1 MARYQIIRKRPKFQS
16 GSEVQSLNGDVQ
28 LFSNPYSYVPHYQE
42 RYDNMFNDV
51 DANEISPTSLAS
63 YENPYSQIANNSFNE
78 YSENVVKSSWDTL
91 GMAEQAFATGQVPMG
106 NVPEMTQSTFESMNI
121 PTGTISTVQTT
132 NMQQSQEKRS
142 QDGNVLDP
150 MSMPYYSADLGSRAS
165 LLGRSIG
172 RIGVAGDMWRNAK
185 DSNDR
190 MLAGTARGANIAQGV
205 FAGLSLGTGLARE
218 IAGAAS
224 AERARQ
230 KDLMGYREQLQN
242 ERKRSFIRYK
252 EGGGPKTNIGNGETF
267 DTSSLTGEYIYPL
280 PKSMEG
286 SANVEIEK
294 GEYATRPDVV
304 GPMEALGERHE
315 KGGTPVSLPEGSH
328 IVSDYRKITPEFATH
343 IRDMYGIKVT
353 PKNTYADVLDKYKN
367 KIGLKELYDDQEK
380 VLKRLE
386 KNEAVKDK
394 NTSDLNKSILSK
406 YISEN
411 QSKIDDL
418 EEDFRKFT
426 DMVYK
431 AQEDSKKNE
440 KIEEFFRNGGHISLS
455 KIRSTAKQAG
465 ITEAEAKEIIY
476 DEYVRQRRKM
486 AEGGPTK
493 EQMDNAM
500 QQAKLLNDIFGRAL
514 NFGIVDVSG
523 RNQILNP
530 DSNVNANQELQ
541 SKGTLFSYGRA
552 TPESVG
558 NLVDVNRWARGL
570 SSGNDFDTEGFQTGY
585 NRRLNML
592 WALANAGGIRN
603 SDAAKDFR
611 SQYGF
616 WGQTMVR
623 PDGTH
628 DPNQAFN
635 SFSVDDKYGQTT
647 ATRSFYSL
655 DVLTPEQKKLL
666 NEKDIKNYVDLF
678 GEKSEEAKK
687 ILGSDYD
694 KFQKMHDAHV
704 FDGIDFVL
712 GEYTP
717 IQRNTNIPP
726 LLDDSFPSAPEPVR
740 PDLSPISEPGQTP
753 RTTLATRQQVQPE
766 GNKGRRRGAGWGAAG
781 MMFPEVL
788 RPMSSGLIFRGLERH
803 QAPRV
808 SPVLESADQ
817 YINEMNRVVSSQMDA
832 LKDVPDSQ
840 RAAILANMQAI
851 ASTNAGRYINQV
863 NLNNARQINE
873 ADKFN
878 ETAYVQTDDK
888 NIIERQRYEDSIL
901 RAMALDEENRAR
913 NWDSVNDEVQK
924 KFNVSSSMSTLKA
937 IAPDLHMLPNGQI
950 VYASD
955 KDPISYGDWSTPYLI
970 SMNDLYS
977 SDTTKKKA
985 SAKEKQLAQVYLL
998 KSMGLI

>member
-1 MARYQIIRKRPKFQS
+1 MIKYQIIRKRPKFQS
-16 GSEVQSLNGDVQ
+16 GSEAQSLNGDVQ
-28 LFSNPYSYVPHYQE
+28 LSSNPYSYVPHYQE
-42 RYDNMFNDV
+42 RYDNMLNDV
-51 DANEISPTSLAS
+51 DVNEISPTSLAS
-63 YENPYSQIANNSFNE
+63 YENPYSQITNNSFNE
-78 YSENVVKSSWDTL
+78 YSGNVVKSSWDTL

-106 NVPEMTQSTFESMNI
+106 NVPGMTQSTFKSMNI
-121 PTGTISTVQTT
+121 PVDIVSTGQTSPT
-132 NMQQSQEKRS
+132 QQTQEKRS
-142 QDGNVLDP
+142 QDGNVMDP

-172 RIGVAGDMWRNAK
+172 RIGVAGDMWKNAK

-205 FAGLSLGTGLARE
+205 FAGLSLGAGLARE

-230 KDLMGYREQLQN
+230 KDLMDYREQLQN

-315 KGGTPVSLPEGSH
+315 NGGTPVSLPEGSH

-353 PKNTYADVLDKYKN
+353 PKNTYADVLDKYKS
-367 KIGLKELYDDQEK
+367 KIGLNELYDDQER

-418 EEDFRKFT
+418 EDDFRKFT

-440 KIEEFFRNGGHISLS
+440 KIEEFFRDGGHISLS

-493 EQMDNAM
+493 EQMDNAI
-500 QQAKLLNDIFGRAL
+500 QQAKLFNDIFGRAL
-514 NFGIVDVSG
+514 NFGIVDVPG
-523 RNQILNP
+523 RNEILNTNS
-530 DSNVNANQELQ
+530 DVNANQYLQ
-541 SKGTLFSYGRA
+541 SKGSSFSYGKA

-558 NLVDVNRWARGL
+558 NLVDVNRWAKGFG
-570 SSGNDFDTEGFQTGY
+570 SGNDFDTEGFQTGY
-585 NRRLNML
+585 NRQLNML

-635 SFSVDDKYGQTT
+635 SFSVDDKYGQTS

-678 GEKSEEAKK
+678 GEKSGEAKK

-694 KFQKMHDAHV
+694 KFQKMHDAKV

-717 IQRNTNIPP
+717 MQRNTNTPP

-753 RTTLATRQQVQPE
+753 RPTLVTRQQVQPE

-788 RPMSSGLIFRGLERH
+788 RPMSSGLVFEGLERH
-803 QAPRV
+803 QAPRI

-817 YINEMNRVVSSQMDA
+817 YMNEMNRVVSSQMDA

-873 ADKFN
+873 ADRFN
-878 ETAYVQTDDK
+878 EMAYVQTDDK
-888 NIIERQRYEDSIL
+888 NIAERQRYEAGIL
-901 RAMALDEENRAR
+901 KAMAIDEENRAR
-913 NWDSVNDEVQK
+913 YWDSVNDEVQK
-924 KFNVSSSMSTLKA
+924 KFNVATSLNTIQS
-937 IAPDLHMLPNGQI
+937 IAPYLRMLPNGQI
-950 VYASD
+950 VYSSNRN
-955 KDPISYGDWSTPYLI
+955 PLSPGDWSTPTLADMEEYYK
-970 SMNDLYS
+970 NKN
-977 SDTTKKKA
+977 KKSGK
-985 SAKEKQLAQVYLL
+985 
-998 KSMGLI
+998 

>member
-28 LFSNPYSYVPHYQE
+28 LFSNPNSYVPHYQE

-51 DANEISPTSLAS
+51 DVNEISPTSLAS
-63 YENPYSQIANNSFNE
+63 YENPYSQITNNSFNE
-78 YSENVVKSSWDTL
+78 YSGNVVRSSWDTL

-106 NVPEMTQSTFESMNI
+106 NIPEMSQSTFESMNI
-121 PTGTISTVQTT
+121 PVDIVSMGQRSVPQQT
-132 NMQQSQEKRS
+132 QPQEKRS

-315 KGGTPVSLPEGSH
+315 KDGTPVSLPEGSH

-367 KIGLKELYDDQEK
+367 KIGLKELYEDQEK

-523 RNQILNP
+523 RNQILNS

-541 SKGTLFSYGRA
+541 SKGTSFSYGRA

-558 NLVDVNRWARGL
+558 NLVDVNRWARGF

-585 NRRLNML
+585 NRQLNML

-694 KFQKMHDAHV
+694 KFQKMHDAQV

-740 PDLSPISEPGQTP
+740 PDLSPISEPGQSPNPTP
-753 RTTLATRQQVQPE
+753 VTRQQNQPE
-766 GNKGRRRGAGWGAAG
+766 VDKDRKGWSGWGAAG
-781 MMFPEVL
+781 LMFPEVL
-788 RPMSSGLIFRGLERH
+788 RPMSSGLVFEGLERH

-851 ASTNAGRYINQV
+851 ASTNAARYINQV

-873 ADKFN
+873 ADRFN
-878 ETAYVQTDDK
+878 EMAYVQTDDK
-888 NIIERQRYEDSIL
+888 NIAERQRYEAGIL
-901 RAMALDEENRAR
+901 KAMAIDEENRAR
-913 NWDSVNDEVQK
+913 YWDSVNDEVQK
-924 KFNVSSSMSTLKA
+924 KFNVATSLNTIQS
-937 IAPDLHMLPNGQI
+937 IAPDLRMLPNGQI
-950 VYASD
+950 IYSSNR
-955 KDPISYGDWSTPYLI
+955 DPLSPGDWSTPTLADMEEYYK
-970 SMNDLYS
+970 SKN
-977 SDTTKKKA
+977 KKSNK
-985 SAKEKQLAQVYLL
+985 
-998 KSMGLI
+998 

>member
-1 MARYQIIRKRPKFQS
+1 MTRYQIIRKRPKFQS

-28 LFSNPYSYVPHYQE
+28 LFSNPNSYVPHYQE

-51 DANEISPTSLAS
+51 DVNEISPTSLSS
-63 YENPYSQIANNSFNE
+63 YENPYSQLTNNSFNE
-78 YSENVVKSSWDTL
+78 YSEGVVKSSWDTL
-91 GMAEQAFATGQVPMG
+91 GMAEQAFATGHVPMG
-106 NVPEMTQSTFESMNI
+106 NIPEMSQSTFESMNI
-121 PTGTISTVQTT
+121 PVDIVSTGQTSVP
-132 NMQQSQEKRS
+132 QQTQPQEKRS

-172 RIGVAGDMWRNAK
+172 RIGVAGDMWKNAK
-185 DSNDR
+185 DSNEKK
-190 MLAGTARGANIAQGV
+190 LAGIARGANIAQSV

-252 EGGGPKTNIGNGETF
+252 EGGGPKTNVGNGETF

-304 GPMEALGERHE
+304 GPMESLGERHE

-523 RNQILNP
+523 RNEILNP
-530 DSNVNANQELQ
+530 GSNVNANQYLQ
-541 SKGTLFSYGRA
+541 SRGSSFSYGRA

-558 NLVDVNRWARGL
+558 NLVDVNRWARGF

-585 NRRLNML
+585 NRQLNML

-655 DVLTPEQKKLL
+655 DVLTPEQKRLL

-678 GEKSEEAKK
+678 GDKSAEAKK

-694 KFQKMHDAHV
+694 KFKKMYDSGS
-704 FDGIDFVL
+704 FNGIDFVL
-712 GEYTP
+712 GEIVPPKAPDIIETP
-717 IQRNTNIPP
+717 EIEVEDFN
-726 LLDDSFPSAPEPVR
+726 PEINPAEIRVTT
-740 PDLSPISEPGQTP
+740 PKGNATDPEKSE
-753 RTTLATRQQVQPE
+753 RTSS
-766 GNKGRRRGAGWGAAG
+766 GRKGWGAAG
-781 MMFPEVL
+781 LMFPEVL
-788 RPMSSGLIFRGLERH
+788 RPMSSGLVFEGLERH
-803 QAPRV
+803 QAPRI

-817 YINEMNRVVSSQMDA
+817 YMNEMNRVVSSQMDA

-873 ADKFN
+873 ADRFN
-878 ETAYVQTDDK
+878 EMAYVQTDDK
-888 NIIERQRYEDSIL
+888 NIAERQRYEAGIL
-901 RAMALDEENRAR
+901 KAMAIDEENRAR
-913 NWDSVNDEVQK
+913 YWDSVNDEVQK
-924 KFNVSSSMSTLKA
+924 KFNVATSLNTIQS
-937 IAPDLHMLPNGQI
+937 IAPDLRMLPNGQI
-950 VYASD
+950 IYSSNR
-955 KDPISYGDWSTPYLI
+955 DPLSPGDWSTPTLADMEEYYK
-970 SMNDLYS
+970 NKN
-977 SDTTKKKA
+977 KKSGK
-985 SAKEKQLAQVYLL
+985 
-998 KSMGLI
+998 

>member
-1 MARYQIIRKRPKFQS
+1 MTRYQIIRKRPKFQS

-28 LFSNPYSYVPHYQE
+28 LFSNPNSYVPHYQE

-51 DANEISPTSLAS
+51 DVNEISPTSLSS
-63 YENPYSQIANNSFNE
+63 YENPYSQLTNNSFNE
-78 YSENVVKSSWDTL
+78 YSEGVVKSSWDTL
-91 GMAEQAFATGQVPMG
+91 GMAEQAFATGQVPIG

-132 NMQQSQEKRS
+132 DMQQSQEKRS
-142 QDGNVLDP
+142 QDGNVMDP

-172 RIGVAGDMWRNAK
+172 RIGVAGDMWKNAK
-185 DSNDR
+185 DSNEKK
-190 MLAGTARGANIAQGV
+190 LAGIARGANIAQSV

-242 ERKRSFIRYK
+242 ERKKSFIRYE
-252 EGGGPKTNIGNGETF
+252 EGGGLKTNIGNGETF

-304 GPMEALGERHE
+304 GPMEALGKRHE

-431 AQEDSKKNE
+431 TQEDSKKNE
-440 KIEEFFRNGGHISLS
+440 KIEEFFRDGGHISLS

-476 DEYVRQRRKM
+476 DEYVRQRRRM

-541 SKGTLFSYGRA
+541 SKGTSFSYGRA

-558 NLVDVNRWARGL
+558 NLVDVNRWARGF

-585 NRRLNML
+585 NRQLNML

-666 NEKDIKNYVDLF
+666 NENDIKNYVDLF

-694 KFQKMHDAHV
+694 KFKKMYDSGS
-704 FDGIDFVL
+704 FNGIDFVL
-712 GEYTP
+712 GEIVPPKSPDIIETP
-717 IQRNTNIPP
+717 EIEVEDFN
-726 LLDDSFPSAPEPVR
+726 PEINPAEIRVTT
-740 PDLSPISEPGQTP
+740 PKGNATDPEKSE
-753 RTTLATRQQVQPE
+753 RTSS
-766 GNKGRRRGAGWGAAG
+766 GRKGWGAAG
-781 MMFPEVL
+781 LMFPEVL

-803 QAPRV
+803 QAPRI

-817 YINEMNRVVSSQMDA
+817 YINETNRVVSSQMDA

>member
-28 LFSNPYSYVPHYQE
+28 LFSNPNSYVPHYQE

-51 DANEISPTSLAS
+51 DVNEISPTSLAS

-106 NVPEMTQSTFESMNI
+106 NIPEMSQSTFESMNI
-121 PTGTISTVQTT
+121 PVDIVSMGRIPQQT
-132 NMQQSQEKRS
+132 QPQEKRS

-541 SKGTLFSYGRA
+541 SKGTSFSYGRA

-558 NLVDVNRWARGL
+558 NLIDVNRWARGF

-585 NRRLNML
+585 NRQLNML

-694 KFQKMHDAHV
+694 KFKKMYDSGS
-704 FDGIDFVL
+704 FNGIDFVL
-712 GEYTP
+712 GEIVPPKAPDIIETP
-717 IQRNTNIPP
+717 EIEVEDFN
-726 LLDDSFPSAPEPVR
+726 PEINPAEIRVT
-740 PDLSPISEPGQTP
+740 TP
-753 RTTLATRQQVQPE
+753 KGNATDPEKSGRTSS
-766 GNKGRRRGAGWGAAG
+766 GRKGWGAAG
-781 MMFPEVL
+781 LMFPEVL
-788 RPMSSGLIFRGLERH
+788 RPMSSGLVFEGLERH

-873 ADKFN
+873 ADRFN
-878 ETAYVQTDDK
+878 EMAYVQTDDK
-888 NIIERQRYEDSIL
+888 NIAERQRYEAGIL
-901 RAMALDEENRAR
+901 KAMAIDEENRAR
-913 NWDSVNDEVQK
+913 YWDSVNDEVQK
-924 KFNVSSSMSTLKA
+924 KFNVATSLNTIQS
-937 IAPDLHMLPNGQI
+937 IAPDLRMLPNGQI
-950 VYASD
+950 IYSSNR
-955 KDPISYGDWSTPYLI
+955 DPLSPGDWSTPTLADMEEYYK
-970 SMNDLYS
+970 SKN
-977 SDTTKKKA
+977 KKSNK
-985 SAKEKQLAQVYLL
+985 
-998 KSMGLI
+998 

>member
-1 MARYQIIRKRPKFQS
+1 MIKYQIIRKRPKFQS
-16 GSEVQSLNGDVQ
+16 GSEAQSLNGDVQ
-28 LFSNPYSYVPHYQE
+28 LSSNPYSYVPHYQE
-42 RYDNMFNDV
+42 RYDNMLNDV
-51 DANEISPTSLAS
+51 DVNEISPTSLAS
-63 YENPYSQIANNSFNE
+63 YENPYSQITNNSFNE
-78 YSENVVKSSWDTL
+78 YSGNVVKSSWDTL
-91 GMAEQAFATGQVPMG
+91 GMAEPAFATGQVPMG
-106 NVPEMTQSTFESMNI
+106 NVPGMTQSTFKSMNI
-121 PTGTISTVQTT
+121 PVYIVSTGQTSPT
-132 NMQQSQEKRS
+132 QQTQEKRS
-142 QDGNVLDP
+142 QDGNVMDP

-172 RIGVAGDMWRNAK
+172 RIGVAGDMWKNAK

-205 FAGLSLGTGLARE
+205 FAGLSLGAGLARE

-230 KDLMGYREQLQN
+230 KDLMDYREQLQN

-315 KGGTPVSLPEGSH
+315 NGGTPVSLPEGSH

-353 PKNTYADVLDKYKN
+353 PKNTYADVLDKYKS
-367 KIGLKELYDDQEK
+367 KIGLNELYDDQER

-418 EEDFRKFT
+418 EDDFRKFT

-440 KIEEFFRNGGHISLS
+440 KIEEFFRDGGHISLS

-493 EQMDNAM
+493 EQMDNAI
-500 QQAKLLNDIFGRAL
+500 QQAKLFNDIFGRAL
-514 NFGIVDVSG
+514 NFGIVDVPG
-523 RNQILNP
+523 RNEILNTNS
-530 DSNVNANQELQ
+530 DVNANQYLQ
-541 SKGTLFSYGRA
+541 SKGSSFSYGKA

-558 NLVDVNRWARGL
+558 NLVDVNRWAKGFG
-570 SSGNDFDTEGFQTGY
+570 SGNDFDTEGFQTGY
-585 NRRLNML
+585 NRQLNML

-635 SFSVDDKYGQTT
+635 SFSVDDKYGQTS

-678 GEKSEEAKK
+678 GEKSGEAKK

-694 KFQKMHDAHV
+694 KFQKMHDAKV

-717 IQRNTNIPP
+717 MQRNTNTPP

-753 RTTLATRQQVQPE
+753 RPTLVTRQQVQPE

-788 RPMSSGLIFRGLERH
+788 RPMSSGLVFEGLERH
-803 QAPRV
+803 QAPRI

-817 YINEMNRVVSSQMDA
+817 YMNEMNRVVSSQMDA

-873 ADKFN
+873 ADRFN
-878 ETAYVQTDDK
+878 EMAYVQTDDK
-888 NIIERQRYEDSIL
+888 NIAERQRYEAGISK
-901 RAMALDEENRAR
+901 AMAIDEENRAR
-913 NWDSVNDEVQK
+913 YWDSVNDEVQK
-924 KFNVSSSMSTLKA
+924 KFNVATSLNTIQS
-937 IAPDLHMLPNGQI
+937 IAPYLRMLPNGQI
-950 VYASD
+950 VYSSNRN
-955 KDPISYGDWSTPYLI
+955 PLSPGDWSTPTLADMEEYYK
-970 SMNDLYS
+970 NKN
-977 SDTTKKKA
+977 KKSGK
-985 SAKEKQLAQVYLL
+985 
-998 KSMGLI
+998 

>member
-1 MARYQIIRKRPKFQS
+1 MAKYQIIRKRPKFQN

-28 LFSNPYSYVPHYQE
+28 LFSNPNSYVPHYQE

-51 DANEISPTSLAS
+51 DVNEISPTSLAS
-63 YENPYSQIANNSFNE
+63 YENPYSQITNNSFNE
-78 YSENVVKSSWDTL
+78 YSGNVVKSSWDTL

-106 NVPEMTQSTFESMNI
+106 NIPEMSQSTFESMNI
-121 PTGTISTVQTT
+121 PVDIVSMGQRSVPQQT
-132 NMQQSQEKRS
+132 QPQEKRS

-541 SKGTLFSYGRA
+541 SKGTSFSYGRA

-558 NLVDVNRWARGL
+558 NLVDVNRWARGF

-585 NRRLNML
+585 NRQLNML

-694 KFQKMHDAHV
+694 KFKKMYDSGS
-704 FDGIDFVL
+704 FNGIDFVL
-712 GEYTP
+712 GEIVPPKAPDIIETP
-717 IQRNTNIPP
+717 EIEVEDFN
-726 LLDDSFPSAPEPVR
+726 PEINPAEIRVAT
-740 PDLSPISEPGQTP
+740 PKGNATDPEKSE
-753 RTTLATRQQVQPE
+753 RTSS
-766 GNKGRRRGAGWGAAG
+766 GRKGWGAAG

-788 RPMSSGLIFRGLERH
+788 RPMSSGLVFEGLERH

-817 YINEMNRVVSSQMDA
+817 YMNEMNRVVSSQMDA

-873 ADKFN
+873 ADRFN
-878 ETAYVQTDDK
+878 EMAYVQTDDK
-888 NIIERQRYEDSIL
+888 NIAERQRYEAGIL
-901 RAMALDEENRAR
+901 KAMAIDEENRAR
-913 NWDSVNDEVQK
+913 YWDSVNDEVQK
-924 KFNVSSSMSTLKA
+924 KFNVATSLNTIQS
-937 IAPDLHMLPNGQI
+937 IAPDLRMLPNGQI
-950 VYASD
+950 VYSSNRN
-955 KDPISYGDWSTPYLI
+955 PLSPGDWSTPTLADMEEYYK
-970 SMNDLYS
+970 NKN
-977 SDTTKKKA
+977 KKSGK
-985 SAKEKQLAQVYLL
+985 
-998 KSMGLI
+998 

>member
-1 MARYQIIRKRPKFQS
+1 MIKYQIIRKRPKFQS
-16 GSEVQSLNGDVQ
+16 GSEAQSLNGDVQ
-28 LFSNPYSYVPHYQE
+28 LSSNPYSYVPHYQE
-42 RYDNMFNDV
+42 RYDNMLNDV
-51 DANEISPTSLAS
+51 DVNEISPTSLAS
-63 YENPYSQIANNSFNE
+63 YENPYSQITNNSFNE
-78 YSENVVKSSWDTL
+78 YSGNVVKSSWDTL

-106 NVPEMTQSTFESMNI
+106 NVPGMTQSTFKSMNI
-121 PTGTISTVQTT
+121 PVDIVSTGQTSPT
-132 NMQQSQEKRS
+132 QQTQEKRS
-142 QDGNVLDP
+142 QDGNVMDP

-172 RIGVAGDMWRNAK
+172 RIGVAGDMWKNAK

-205 FAGLSLGTGLARE
+205 FAGLSLGAGLARE

-230 KDLMGYREQLQN
+230 KDLMDYREQLQN

-315 KGGTPVSLPEGSH
+315 NGGTPVSLPEGSH

-353 PKNTYADVLDKYKN
+353 PKNTYADVLDKYKS
-367 KIGLKELYDDQEK
+367 KIGLNELYDDQER

-418 EEDFRKFT
+418 EDDFRKFT

-440 KIEEFFRNGGHISLS
+440 KIEEFFRDGGHISLS

-493 EQMDNAM
+493 EQMDNAI
-500 QQAKLLNDIFGRAL
+500 QQAKLFNDIFGRAL
-514 NFGIVDVSG
+514 NFGIVDVPG
-523 RNQILNP
+523 RNEILNTNS
-530 DSNVNANQELQ
+530 DVNANQYLQ
-541 SKGTLFSYGRA
+541 SKGSSFSYGKA

-558 NLVDVNRWARGL
+558 NLVDVNRWAKGFG
-570 SSGNDFDTEGFQTGY
+570 SGNDFDTEGFQTGY
-585 NRRLNML
+585 NRQLNML

-635 SFSVDDKYGQTT
+635 SFSVDDKYGQTS

-678 GEKSEEAKK
+678 GEKSGEAKK

-694 KFQKMHDAHV
+694 KFQKMHDAKV

-717 IQRNTNIPP
+717 MQRNTNTPP

-753 RTTLATRQQVQPE
+753 RPTLVTRQQVQPE

-788 RPMSSGLIFRGLERH
+788 RPMSSGLVFEGLERH
-803 QAPRV
+803 QAPRI

-817 YINEMNRVVSSQMDA
+817 YMNEMNRVVSSQMDA

-873 ADKFN
+873 ADRFN
-878 ETAYVQTDDK
+878 EMAYVQTDDK
-888 NIIERQRYEDSIL
+888 NIAERQRYEAGIL
-901 RAMALDEENRAR
+901 KAMAIDEENRAR
-913 NWDSVNDEVQK
+913 YWDSVNDEVQK
-924 KFNVSSSMSTLKA
+924 KFNVATSLNTIQS
-937 IAPDLHMLPNGQI
+937 IAPNLRMLPNGQI
-950 VYASD
+950 VYSSNRN
-955 KDPISYGDWSTPYLI
+955 PLSPGDWSTPTLADMEEYYK
-970 SMNDLYS
+970 NKN
-977 SDTTKKKA
+977 KKSGK
-985 SAKEKQLAQVYLL
+985 
-998 KSMGLI
+998 

>member
-28 LFSNPYSYVPHYQE
+28 LFSNPNSYVPHYQE

-51 DANEISPTSLAS
+51 DVNEISPTSLAS
-63 YENPYSQIANNSFNE
+63 YENPYSQITNNSFNE
-78 YSENVVKSSWDTL
+78 YSGNVVKSSWDTL

-106 NVPEMTQSTFESMNI
+106 NIPEMSQSKFESMNI
-121 PTGTISTVQTT
+121 PVDIVSMGQTSVPQQT
-132 NMQQSQEKRS
+132 QSQEKRS

-205 FAGLSLGTGLARE
+205 FAGLSLGAGLARE

-230 KDLMGYREQLQN
+230 KDLMGYRERLQN

-294 GEYATRPDVV
+294 GEYATRLDVV

-541 SKGTLFSYGRA
+541 SKGTSFSYGRA

-558 NLVDVNRWARGL
+558 NLVDVNRWARGF

-585 NRRLNML
+585 NRQLNML

-694 KFQKMHDAHV
+694 KFQKMHDAQV

-740 PDLSPISEPGQTP
+740 PDLSPISEPGQSPTP
-753 RTTLATRQQVQPE
+753 TPVTRQQNQPE
-766 GNKGRRRGAGWGAAG
+766 VDKDRRGWSGWGAAG
-781 MMFPEVL
+781 LMFPEVL
-788 RPMSSGLIFRGLERH
+788 RPMSYGLVFEGLERH

-817 YINEMNRVVSSQMDA
+817 YMNEMNRVVSSQMDA

-873 ADKFN
+873 ADRFN
-878 ETAYVQTDDK
+878 EMAYVQTDDK
-888 NIIERQRYEDSIL
+888 NISERQRYEAGIL
-901 RAMALDEENRAR
+901 KAMAIDEENRAR
-913 NWDSVNDEVQK
+913 YWDSVNDEVQK
-924 KFNVSSSMSTLKA
+924 KFNVATSLNTIQS
-937 IAPDLHMLPNGQI
+937 IAPDLRMLPNGQI
-950 VYASD
+950 IYSSNR
-955 KDPISYGDWSTPYLI
+955 DPLSPGDWSTPTLADMEEYYR
-970 SMNDLYS
+970 NKN
-977 SDTTKKKA
+977 KKSGK
-985 SAKEKQLAQVYLL
+985 
-998 KSMGLI
+998 

>member
-1 MARYQIIRKRPKFQS
+1 MAKYSIIRKRPKFQN

-28 LFSNPYSYVPHYQE
+28 LFSNPNSYVPHYQE

-51 DANEISPTSLAS
+51 DVNEISPTSLAS
-63 YENPYSQIANNSFNE
+63 YENPYSQITNNSFNE
-78 YSENVVKSSWDTL
+78 YSGNVVKSSWDTL

-106 NVPEMTQSTFESMNI
+106 NVPEMTKSAFESMNI
-121 PTGTISTVQTT
+121 PVDIVSTGQTSPT
-132 NMQQSQEKRS
+132 QQTQEKRS
-142 QDGNVLDP
+142 QDGNVMDP

-172 RIGVAGDMWRNAK
+172 RIGVAGDMWKNAK
-185 DSNDR
+185 DSNEKK
-190 MLAGTARGANIAQGV
+190 LAGIARGANIAQSV

-224 AERARQ
+224 AERAMQ
-230 KDLMGYREQLQN
+230 KDLMGYKERLQN

-304 GPMEALGERHE
+304 GPMESLGERHE

-523 RNQILNP
+523 RNEILNP
-530 DSNVNANQELQ
+530 SSNVNANQYLQ
-541 SKGTLFSYGRA
+541 SRGSSFSYGRA

-558 NLVDVNRWARGL
+558 NLVDVNRWARGF

-585 NRRLNML
+585 NRQLNML

-694 KFQKMHDAHV
+694 KFKKMYDSGS
-704 FDGIDFVL
+704 FNGIDFVL
-712 GEYTP
+712 GEIVPPKAPDIIETP
-717 IQRNTNIPP
+717 EIEVEDFN
-726 LLDDSFPSAPEPVR
+726 PEINPAEIRVTT
-740 PDLSPISEPGQTP
+740 PKGNATDPEKSE
-753 RTTLATRQQVQPE
+753 RTSS
-766 GNKGRRRGAGWGAAG
+766 GRKGWGAAG
-781 MMFPEVL
+781 LMFPEVL
-788 RPMSSGLIFRGLERH
+788 RPMSSGLVFEGLERH
-803 QAPRV
+803 QAPRI

-817 YINEMNRVVSSQMDA
+817 YMNEMNRVVSSQMDA
-832 LKDVPDSQ
+832 LKDAPDSQ

-873 ADKFN
+873 ADRFN
-878 ETAYVQTDDK
+878 EMAYVQTDDK
-888 NIIERQRYEDSIL
+888 NIAERQRYEAGIL
-901 RAMALDEENRAR
+901 KAMAIDEENRAR
-913 NWDSVNDEVQK
+913 YWDSVNDEVQK
-924 KFNVSSSMSTLKA
+924 KFNVATSLNTIQS
-937 IAPDLHMLPNGQI
+937 IAPDLRMLPNGQI
-950 VYASD
+950 IYSSNR
-955 KDPISYGDWSTPYLI
+955 DPLSPGDWSTPKLADMEEHYK
-970 SMNDLYS
+970 NKN
-977 SDTTKKKA
+977 KKSGK
-985 SAKEKQLAQVYLL
+985 
-998 KSMGLI
+998 

>member
-1 MARYQIIRKRPKFQS
+1 MAKYQIIRKRPKFQN

-28 LFSNPYSYVPHYQE
+28 LFSNPNSYVPHYQE

-51 DANEISPTSLAS
+51 DVNEISPTSLSS
-63 YENPYSQIANNSFNE
+63 YENPYSQLTNNSFNE
-78 YSENVVKSSWDTL
+78 YSEGVVKSSWDTL

-106 NVPEMTQSTFESMNI
+106 NIPEMSQSTFESMNI
-121 PTGTISTVQTT
+121 PVDIVSMGQTSVP
-132 NMQQSQEKRS
+132 QQTQHQEKRS

-523 RNQILNP
+523 RNEILNP
-530 DSNVNANQELQ
+530 SSNVNANQYLQ
-541 SKGTLFSYGRA
+541 SRGSSFSYGRA

-558 NLVDVNRWARGL
+558 NLVDVNRWARGF

-585 NRRLNML
+585 NRQLNML

-694 KFQKMHDAHV
+694 KFKKMYDSGS
-704 FDGIDFVL
+704 FNGIDFVL
-712 GEYTP
+712 GEIVPPKAPDIIETP
-717 IQRNTNIPP
+717 EINPAEIRVTTPKGNAT
-726 LLDDSFPSAPEPVR
+726 DPEK
-740 PDLSPISEPGQTP
+740 SE
-753 RTTLATRQQVQPE
+753 RTSS
-766 GNKGRRRGAGWGAAG
+766 GRKGWGAAG
-781 MMFPEVL
+781 LMFPEVL
-788 RPMSSGLIFRGLERH
+788 RLMSSGLVFEGLERH

-851 ASTNAGRYINQV
+851 ASTNAARYINQV

-873 ADKFN
+873 ADRFN
-878 ETAYVQTDDK
+878 EMAYVQTDDK
-888 NIIERQRYEDSIL
+888 NIAERQRYEAGIL
-901 RAMALDEENRAR
+901 KAMAIDEENRAR
-913 NWDSVNDEVQK
+913 YWDSVNDEVQK
-924 KFNVSSSMSTLKA
+924 KFNVATSLNTIQS
-937 IAPDLHMLPNGQI
+937 IAPDLRMLPNGQI
-950 VYASD
+950 IYSSNR
-955 KDPISYGDWSTPYLI
+955 DPLSPGDWSTPTLADMEEYYK
-970 SMNDLYS
+970 NKN
-977 SDTTKKKA
+977 KKSGK
-985 SAKEKQLAQVYLL
+985 
-998 KSMGLI
+998 

>member
-1 MARYQIIRKRPKFQS
+1 MIKYQIIRKRPKFQS
-16 GSEVQSLNGDVQ
+16 GSEAQSLNGDVQ
-28 LFSNPYSYVPHYQE
+28 LSSNPYSYVPHYQE
-42 RYDNMFNDV
+42 RYDNMLNDV
-51 DANEISPTSLAS
+51 DVNEISPTSLAS
-63 YENPYSQIANNSFNE
+63 YENPYSQITNNSFNE
-78 YSENVVKSSWDTL
+78 YSGNVVKSSWDTL

-106 NVPEMTQSTFESMNI
+106 NVPGMTQSTFKSMNI
-121 PTGTISTVQTT
+121 PVDIVSTGQTSPT
-132 NMQQSQEKRS
+132 QQTQEKRS
-142 QDGNVLDP
+142 QDGNVMDP

-172 RIGVAGDMWRNAK
+172 RIGVAGDMWKNAK

-205 FAGLSLGTGLARE
+205 FAGLSLGAGLARE

-230 KDLMGYREQLQN
+230 KDLMDYREQLQN

-315 KGGTPVSLPEGSH
+315 NGGTPVSLPEGSH

-353 PKNTYADVLDKYKN
+353 PKNTYADVLDKYKS
-367 KIGLKELYDDQEK
+367 KIGLNELYDDQER

-418 EEDFRKFT
+418 EDDFRKFT

-440 KIEEFFRNGGHISLS
+440 KIEEFFRDGGHISLS

-493 EQMDNAM
+493 EQMDNAI
-500 QQAKLLNDIFGRAL
+500 QQAKLFNDIFGRAL
-514 NFGIVDVSG
+514 NFGIVDVPG
-523 RNQILNP
+523 RNEILNTNS
-530 DSNVNANQELQ
+530 DVNANQYLQ
-541 SKGTLFSYGRA
+541 SKGSSFSYGKA

-558 NLVDVNRWARGL
+558 NLVDVNRWAKGFG
-570 SSGNDFDTEGFQTGY
+570 SGNDFDTEGFQTGY
-585 NRRLNML
+585 NRQLNML

-635 SFSVDDKYGQTT
+635 SFSVDDKYGQTS

-678 GEKSEEAKK
+678 GEKSGEAKK

-694 KFQKMHDAHV
+694 KFQKMHDAKV

-717 IQRNTNIPP
+717 MQRNTNTPP

-753 RTTLATRQQVQPE
+753 RPTLVTRQQVQPE

-788 RPMSSGLIFRGLERH
+788 RPMSSGLVFEGLERH
-803 QAPRV
+803 QAPRI

-817 YINEMNRVVSSQMDA
+817 YMNEMNRVVSSQMDA

-873 ADKFN
+873 ADRFN
-878 ETAYVQTDDK
+878 EMAYVQTDDK
-888 NIIERQRYEDSIL
+888 NIAERQRYEAGISK
-901 RAMALDEENRAR
+901 AMAIDEENRAR
-913 NWDSVNDEVQK
+913 YWDSVNDEVQK
-924 KFNVSSSMSTLKA
+924 KFNVATSLNTIQS
-937 IAPDLHMLPNGQI
+937 IAPYLRMLPNGQI
-950 VYASD
+950 VYSSNRN
-955 KDPISYGDWSTPYLI
+955 PLSPGDWSTPTLADMEEYYK
-970 SMNDLYS
+970 NKN
-977 SDTTKKKA
+977 KKSGK
-985 SAKEKQLAQVYLL
+985 
-998 KSMGLI
+998 

>member
-1 MARYQIIRKRPKFQS
+1 MRKYQIIRKRPKFQS

-28 LFSNPYSYVPHYQE
+28 LFSNPNSYVPHYQE

-51 DANEISPTSLAS
+51 DVNEISPTSLSS
-63 YENPYSQIANNSFNE
+63 YENPYSQLTNNSFNE
-78 YSENVVKSSWDTL
+78 YLEGVVKSSWDTL

-106 NVPEMTQSTFESMNI
+106 NIPEMSQSKFESMNI
-121 PTGTISTVQTT
+121 PVDIVSMGQTSVSQQT
-132 NMQQSQEKRS
+132 QSQEKRS

-205 FAGLSLGTGLARE
+205 FAGLSLGAGLARE

-304 GPMEALGERHE
+304 GPMESLGERHE

-541 SKGTLFSYGRA
+541 SKGTSFSYGRA

-558 NLVDVNRWARGL
+558 NLVDVNRWARGF

-585 NRRLNML
+585 NRQLNML

-694 KFQKMHDAHV
+694 KFKKMYDSGS
-704 FDGIDFVL
+704 FNGIDFVL
-712 GEYTP
+712 GEIVPPKAPDIIETP
-717 IQRNTNIPP
+717 EIEVEDFN
-726 LLDDSFPSAPEPVR
+726 PEINPAEIRVA
-740 PDLSPISEPGQTP
+740 TP
-753 RTTLATRQQVQPE
+753 KGNATDPEKSGRTSS
-766 GNKGRRRGAGWGAAG
+766 GRRGWGAAG
-781 MMFPEVL
+781 LMFPEVL
-788 RPMSSGLIFRGLERH
+788 RPMSSGLVFEGLERH

-851 ASTNAGRYINQV
+851 ASANAGRYINQV

-873 ADKFN
+873 ADRFN
-878 ETAYVQTDDK
+878 EMAYVQTDDK
-888 NIIERQRYEDSIL
+888 NIAERQRYEAGIL
-901 RAMALDEENRAR
+901 KAMAIDEENRAR
-913 NWDSVNDEVQK
+913 YWDSVNDEVQK
-924 KFNVSSSMSTLKA
+924 KFNVATSLNTIQS
-937 IAPDLHMLPNGQI
+937 IAPDLRMLPNGQI
-950 VYASD
+950 IYSSNR
-955 KDPISYGDWSTPYLI
+955 DPLSPGDWSTPTLADMEEYYK
-970 SMNDLYS
+970 SKN
-977 SDTTKKKA
+977 KKSNK
-985 SAKEKQLAQVYLL
+985 
-998 KSMGLI
+998 